1 LQEKAS
7 FAYTR
12 IFNIRDQ
19 VKYTNVKAFEKHL
32 EGADHQHLG
41 DVYAVIGKESFEVK
55 SSVDLLVKMLLK
67 PQKNPEFALKV
78 YNADKILFDDLIQE
92 LNCLPFFSEKRVVLI
107 QNAEE
112 LSKVEMT
119 KLEDYF
125 AHPNRTL
132 CLIISASAINRAT
145 NFYKKLEKAGI
156 ILDIAEEKSWEK
168 EKSSKDW
175 IFARVVKEKKRISP
189 EAINMLQ
196 KQTGTD
202 LSSLAQEI
210 EKLMC
215 FIGNRNEITPQD
227 IALISTSVNTETAW
241 QLCDAIFS
249 RNANHALRVMKGL
262 LESGVPFLALIRQ
275 IRAQVQTDF
284 QICTILEYG
293 GGASDV
299 TAEYPYMK
307 GRILDNHMHAASSY
321 GLSRFKKAMLKIDQT
336 EASAKNGLG
345 SDDFLAELL
354 IASLVT

>member
-1 LQEKAS
+1 M
-7 FAYTR
+7 
-12 IFNIRDQ
+12 
-19 VKYTNVKAFEKHL
+19 KYTNVKAFEKHL
-32 EGADHQHLG
+32 EGADPKHLG

-55 SSVDLLVKMLLK
+55 SAVDLLVKILLK

-78 YNADKILFDDLIQE
+78 YNGDKILFEDLMEE
-92 LNCLPFFSEKRVVLI
+92 LNSLPFFSEKRVVLI
-107 QNAEE
+107 ENGGE
-112 LSKVEMT
+112 LSKTEMS
-119 KLEDYF
+119 KLEEYF

-175 IFARVVKEKKRISP
+175 IFARVSKEKKRISP
-189 EAINMLQ
+189 EAINLLQ

-210 EKLMC
+210 EKLIC
-215 FIGNRNEITPQD
+215 FIGDRTEITMQD

-249 RNANHALRVMKGL
+249 RNANHALLVMKGL
-262 LESGVPFLALIRQ
+262 LDSGTPLLALIRQ
-275 IRAQVQTDF
+275 IRAQMQTDY
-284 QICTILEYG
+284 QICTILANG
-293 GGASDV
+293 GSSSDV

-307 GRILDNHMHAASSY
+307 GRILDNHCQAASTY

-336 EASAKNGLG
+336 ESAAKNGLG
-345 SDDFLAELL
+345 SDDFLSELL